1 MTDLPAVIA
10 GVYRADWLGAPR
22 ARAYLRLLAAAML
35 ILAGAVIVYV
45 WRSTLSDPQ
54 GRPTISDF
62 CAFWAA
68 ARLTLGGHPAA
79 AYTEPAIRAAELLAA
94 QPSGAQYLP
103 YVYPPVFTLYILPLG
118 LLGYLPA
125 LALFALGGGAACACC
140 LRAILPRRFPT
151 LAILAFPGLVMN
163 AAIGQNGFLS
173 TIAFSGAMLLLDRA
187 PLLGGACLGTL
198 VYKPQLA
205 FAIPVALVFARRW
218 RSLAAFCGVAL
229 GLVLLSWAAFG
240 SAAWAGFMASAP
252 LLRAVLLSPQ
262 ILPKLLSLFAAM
274 RVLHAGVAVAAAVQI
289 AGSVVALACLAAIC
303 ARRPGAGPE
312 VAALV
317 AAAFLC
323 TPYLMDYDLLCLGVP
338 LAWLAGRGSQ
348 AGWLP
353 WEKAGLIAVYVLPFV
368 ARTLTMT
375 GGVPVAPLALA
386 GLLALA
392 AQRVA
397 AA

>member
-1 MTDLPAVIA
+1 MSGLSAMA
-10 GVYRADWLGAPR
+10 GAFRHAGWLDAPR
-22 ARAYLRLLAAAML
+22 ARAYLRLLAGAML
-35 ILAGAVIVYV
+35 LLAGAVLIYV
-45 WRSTLSDPQ
+45 GRSTLSDPQ
-54 GRPTISDF
+54 GKPTISDF

-68 ARLTLGGHPAA
+68 ARLALAGHPAA
-79 AYTEPAIRAAELLAA
+79 AYAEPAIRAAELLAA
-94 QPSGAQYLP
+94 QPSGTQYLP
-103 YVYPPVFTLYILPLG
+103 YVYPPVFTLYILPFG

-125 LALFALGGGAACACC
+125 FALFALGGAAACACC
-140 LRAILPRRFPT
+140 LRAILPRPFPT

-163 AAIGQNGFLS
+163 AAIGQNGFIS
-173 TIAFSGAMLLLDRA
+173 TIAFSGAMLLLDGA

-198 VYKPQLA
+198 VFKPQLS

-218 RSLAAFCGVAL
+218 GALAAFSGTAF

-240 SAAWAGFMASAP
+240 TAAWAGFAGSAP

-274 RVLHAGVAVAAAVQI
+274 RVLHLGVTAAAAVQI
-289 AGSVVALACLAAIC
+289 GGSVLALGCLAAIC

-312 VAALV
+312 MAALV

-353 WEKAGLIAVYVLPFV
+353 WEKIGLTAVYVLPFV
-368 ARTLTMT
+368 ARMLTMT
-375 GGVPVAPLALA
+375 GGVPVAPFAIA
-386 GLLALA
+386 GLLALV

-397 AA
+397 TA

>member
-1 MTDLPAVIA
+1 MTGRPALIDALRVA
-10 GVYRADWLGAPR
+10 GWLDAQRAQ
-22 ARAYLRLLAAAML
+22 AYLRLTAAAML
-35 ILAGAVIVYV
+35 ILAGGAVLYV
-45 WRSTLSDPQ
+45 WRSTLADPH
-54 GRPTISDF
+54 GKPTISDF

-68 ARLTLGGHPAA
+68 ARLSLGGHPAA
-79 AYTEPAIRAAELLAA
+79 AYAEPAIRAAELLAA

-103 YVYPPVFTLYILPLG
+103 YIYPPVFTLYILPFG
-118 LLGYLPA
+118 RLGYLPA
-125 LALFALGGGAACACC
+125 FTLFALGGAAACACC
-140 LRAILPRRFPT
+140 LRAILPRPFPT
-151 LAILAFPGLVMN
+151 LAILTFPGLVMN
-163 AAIGQNGFLS
+163 AVIGQNGFIS
-173 TIAFSGAMLLLDRA
+173 TIAFSGAMLLLDRT

-198 VYKPQLA
+198 VFKPQLSL
-205 FAIPVALVFARRW
+205 AIPVALVFARRW
-218 RSLAAFCGVAL
+218 RALFAFSGTAL

-240 SAAWAGFMASAP
+240 GGAWAGFVACAP

-274 RVLHAGVAVAAAVQI
+274 RLLHAGQSAAAIVQI
-289 AGSVVALACLAAIC
+289 AGSMMALSCLAAIC

-338 LAWLAGRGSQ
+338 LAWLAGKGCR

-353 WEKAGLIAVYVLPFV
+353 WEKAGLVVVYVLPLI

-375 GGVPVAPLALA
+375 GGVPVAPVVIA
-386 GLLALA
+386 GLLALVG
-392 AQRVA
+392 QRA
-397 AA
+397 AAA